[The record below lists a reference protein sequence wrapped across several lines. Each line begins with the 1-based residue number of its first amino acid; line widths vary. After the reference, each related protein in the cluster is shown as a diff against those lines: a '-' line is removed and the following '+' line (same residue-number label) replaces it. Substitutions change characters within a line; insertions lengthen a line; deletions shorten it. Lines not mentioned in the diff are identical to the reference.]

1 MLEHRGQFS
10 ISLMCQVL
18 KVARAGFYQ
27 WLHQPE
33 SQRSQEDRRL
43 LELIRHS
50 YDASYGVYGARRVFG
65 DLREAGETCG
75 KHRVERIMRNNRIKA
90 VRGYKTP
97 RRIAGRPSII
107 APNHL
112 QREFTVDAPNKVW
125 VTDIT
130 YIRTWQGW
138 LYLAVVVDLFARKVV
153 GWSMKPTL
161 SRELALDALLM
172 AVWRRKPEHRVLVHS
187 DQGSQFGSDD
197 FKRFCNAHNLQPSM
211 SRRGNCWDNAVVES
225 FFSSLKKER
234 VRKRVYKTREMARA
248 DIFDYIEV
256 FYNRSRRH
264 SHLGGISP
272 EAFESAAA

>member
-1 MLEHRGQFS
+1 MLEHREQFS

-33 SQRSQEDRRL
+33 SQRAQEDRRL
-43 LELIRHS
+43 LELIRQS

-130 YIRTWQGW
+130 YIRT
-138 LYLAVVVDLFARKVV
+138 
-153 GWSMKPTL
+153 
-161 SRELALDALLM
+161 
-172 AVWRRKPEHRVLVHS
+172 
-187 DQGSQFGSDD
+187 
-197 FKRFCNAHNLQPSM
+197 
-211 SRRGNCWDNAVVES
+211 
-225 FFSSLKKER
+225 
-234 VRKRVYKTREMARA
+234 
-248 DIFDYIEV
+248 
-256 FYNRSRRH
+256 
-264 SHLGGISP
+264 
-272 EAFESAAA
+272 